1 MMDLVGV
8 IVAVALVF
16 VLLFLRK
23 NMALVMLGGSL
34 VLALFMRVDLPESF
48 GIIRDALTSADAI
61 NLLAAIMGVGIL
73 GELMYY
79 NGAMEKAIAALKA
92 LIRDSRVLIMLLP
105 SLIALLPIPGG
116 AYFSAPLVEQV
127 GMGLKM
133 SPARKALANVYF
145 RHFIMSVFPFF
156 PGFIAMISLSDISA
170 GPLAALSI
178 PPVAVASLVGTWFIF
193 RKTGRESP
201 VKGEQL
207 HFVENIKNFLYGLL
221 PVILAAAA
229 LVVLGW
235 PFWAALLPA
244 LAVAL
249 LQYLAGKGWPAEL
262 KNRLFLLL
270 KGIPVM
276 VLLGVAGIMVFKEF
290 IANSGAMEQLS
301 ELFNNAGIPPVL
313 LILLFPYLA
322 GLVTG
327 SCYAS
332 LVLTLPVLVPL
343 LGITGNST
351 AMLVLAY
358 QGAFWGYVASP
369 VHLCQLLTVEYFKVP
384 LTAVLPHMAW
394 IGAVVLA
401 FSTVFFTLL

>member
-1 MMDLVGV
+1 MMELVGV

-61 NLLAAIMGVGIL
+61 NLLAAIMGIGIL

-332 LVLTLPVLVPL
+332 LGLTLPVLVPL

-358 QGAFWGYVASP
+358 QGAFWGYVVSP
-369 VHLCQLLTVEYFKVP
+369 VHLCQLLTAEYFKVP
-384 LTAVLPHMAW
+384 LTAILPHLAW
-394 IGAVVLA
+394 NGAVVLA
-401 FSTVFFTLL
+401 LSTAYLILL